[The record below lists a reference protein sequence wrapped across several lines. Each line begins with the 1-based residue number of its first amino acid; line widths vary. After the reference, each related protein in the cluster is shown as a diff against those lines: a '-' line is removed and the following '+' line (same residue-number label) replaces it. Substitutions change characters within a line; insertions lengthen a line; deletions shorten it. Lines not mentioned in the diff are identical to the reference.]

1 MTDWQP
7 GAANETLRQRADLH
21 ALIRR
26 FFAARDVL
34 EVETPLLAS
43 TGVTDPALEPLL
55 VTDGL
60 PAGESQRYL
69 QTSPEYAMKRLLA
82 AGSGPIYQLG
92 KAFRAAEVGRRHN
105 PEFTLLE
112 WYRPG
117 FSLEQLMEE
126 VADLVIAALGP
137 RPWQVL
143 SYRELFEASLGLD
156 PFTASL
162 ETLRGRARQQV
173 DTGSLEGDRDLWLD
187 LLLTHAVEP
196 WLAGQGLCFV
206 RDYPATQ
213 AALARVRERDGHRV
227 GERFELYVDGLE
239 LANGYRELVDA
250 REQHRRFLEDN
261 RRRREVDLPERPLDE
276 ALLAALEAGLPDC
289 SGVALG
295 VDRLLMCLTGESDI
309 RRVLAFDWTRS

>member
-7 GAANETLRQRADLH
+7 VAATEALRQRADLY
-21 ALIRR
+21 ALLRH
-26 FFAARDVL
+26 FFAERGVL
-34 EVETPLLAS
+34 EVDTPLLAS
-43 TGVTDPALEPLL
+43 CGVTDPSLEPLL
-55 VTDGL
+55 VTRGL
-60 PAGESQRYL
+60 PPGESRRFL

-117 FSLEQLMEE
+117 FSLEELIEE
-126 VADLVIAALGP
+126 VAELVVAVLG
-137 RPWQVL
+137 RRAWRVF
-143 SYRELFEASLGLD
+143 SYRELFQSALGLD

-162 ETLRGRARQQV
+162 ETLQRCARERV
-173 DTGSLEGDRDLWLD
+173 DTGSLEGGRDLWLD

-196 WLAGQGLCFV
+196 WLAGQGVCFV
-206 RDYPATQ
+206 TDYPASQ
-213 AALARVRERDGHRV
+213 AALAQLRERDGHWV

-239 LANGYRELVDA
+239 LANGYHELADA
-250 REQHRRFLEDN
+250 AEQRQRFLEDN
-261 RRRREVDLPERPLDE
+261 CRRREAGLPEYPLDE
-276 ALLAALEAGLPDC
+276 HLLEALGSGLPDC

-295 VDRLLMCLTGESDI
+295 VDRLLMCRVGASDI
-309 RRVLAFDWTRS
+309 RSVLAFDWARS